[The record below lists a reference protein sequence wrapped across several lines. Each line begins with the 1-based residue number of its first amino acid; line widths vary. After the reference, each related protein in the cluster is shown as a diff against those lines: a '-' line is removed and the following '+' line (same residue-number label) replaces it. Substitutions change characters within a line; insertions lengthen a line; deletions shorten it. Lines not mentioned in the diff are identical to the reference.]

1 MTYCCSVFPKIAT
14 NIGWIYV
21 RYDDDS
27 GYYFTPY
34 LGGTDGNIQVHVNFC
49 PSCGAD
55 IRGIVITKDE
65 FDKLK

>member
-1 MTYCCSVFPKIAT
+1 MTYCCEVFPKIAKSFVWR
-14 NIGWIYV
+14 NKPYLRFLRI
-21 RYDDDS
+21 
-27 GYYFTPY
+27 GYYSPK
-34 LGGTDGNIQVHVNFC
+34 LHIGGRRSFVNFC

>member
-1 MTYCCSVFPKIAT
+1 MTYCCSVFPKIAKYLAWHT
-14 NIGWIYV
+14 N
-21 RYDDDS
+21 
-27 GYYFTPY
+27 
-34 LGGTDGNIQVHVNFC
+34 TDGSMSNPHKYQITYDYYYAVNFC